1 MVGHE
6 TAGIVKAG
14 RPSFRRDPAEIAA
27 IMDLRAKRSID
38 HVTALAWGK
47 TPRLCPICG
56 YEGMFSPVRHKTE
69 IWCPCCDSRPRHR
82 LLKLWMDR
90 EMVLA
95 EGSDVLHFAAEPWVR
110 GWFEERGAHYVTA
123 DINDLFE
130 LQLDI
135 TAMDLADASYD
146 LVMANH
152 VLEHVDDHAAL
163 AEMFRILR
171 SGGLAV
177 ITVPMIEGWDATHEN
192 SALVTEDERR
202 IQYGDPTHQR
212 FYGRD
217 VRDRI
222 RAAGFVLH
230 EYVAVEPDVSTH
242 ALHRGERIFVGL
254 KPGTEGAT
262 DG

>member
-1 MVGHE
+1 MVGHDV
-6 TAGIVKAG
+6 AGIVKAG

-27 IMDLRAKRSID
+27 IMDLRAKRTID

-47 TPRLCPICG
+47 TPRLCPICN
-56 YEGMFSPVRHKTE
+56 YEGMFSPVRHKPE

-95 EGSDVLHFAAEPWVR
+95 EGAKVLHFAAEPWVR
-110 GWFEERGAHYVTA
+110 GWFEDRGAAYVTA
-123 DINDLFE
+123 DINNLFE

-152 VLEHVDDHAAL
+152 VLEHVDDKAAL

-171 SGGLAV
+171 PGGQAV
-177 ITVPMIEGWDATHEN
+177 ITVPMIEGWDVTHEN
-192 SALVTEDERR
+192 PALKTEEELRLH
-202 IQYGDPTHQR
+202 YGDPTHLR

-222 RAAGFVLH
+222 RAAGFELH

-242 ALHRGERIFVGL
+242 ALHRGERIFVGQ
-254 KPGTEGAT
+254 KPAAEGAT